1 VVKILTISD
10 TTMPQLENAANLR
23 RRYNDIDLIIS
34 CGDMPAAYLDFIAT
48 ILAKPMMYVRGNH
61 DEDYEQNPP
70 GGINLHE
77 NLQEFMGLS
86 FIGLEG
92 SINYNKGKI
101 QYSQTEMKSKVIKLA
116 PLLRY
121 RRWRKGYGVDVFVAH
136 SPARGIH
143 DIEDDFPHRGFDGFI
158 NFMDWYRPRYMLHG
172 HVHTWDNRKE
182 TETQYKDTLVLN
194 INPFT
199 LLEINPQDKESE

>member
-1 VVKILTISD
+1 VVKILTVSD
-10 TTMPQLENAANLR
+10 TIMPQLENAANLR
-23 RRYNDIDLIIS
+23 RRYSDIDLILS
-34 CGDMPAAYLDFIAT
+34 CGDMPAAYLDFIST
-48 ILAKPMMYVRGNH
+48 ILAKPLFYVRGNH
-61 DEDYEQNPP
+61 DEGYDENPP

-92 SINYNKGKI
+92 SISYNKGKI
-101 QYSQTEMKSKVIKLA
+101 QYTQSEMKNKVIKLA
-116 PLLRY
+116 PSLRW
-121 RRWRKGYGVDVFVAH
+121 RRWRKGCGVDVFVTH

-143 DIEDDFPHRGFDGFI
+143 DIEDDFPHRGFDAFI

-172 HVHTWDNRKE
+172 HVHSWDNRKQ
-182 TETQYKDTLVLN
+182 TETQYKDTMIMN

-199 LLEINPQDKESE
+199 LLEIQPQDRESE